1 MLQATRAT
9 AWVVI
14 VAGFS
19 VPRASGATTR
29 ITQHGSRW
37 TLANACI
44 ERVVETKPF
53 VHTVSIT
60 NKLVDKP
67 RAEPVESRGF
77 VLSLDDDSLRLAAA
91 DFQAGTAAAGVYEGG
106 GQLVVPLSCPKHGVR
121 VTVTYRLGHEAFYV
135 RKQLEVDPGEHL
147 LNWVDVESFRLGREK
162 FPLKR
167 FDQEPMPFPGT
178 PWNIPVGRPLLAGRE
193 LFLGVEHPASINS
206 FDESGWISLR
216 QHPGRKGKTT
226 TSPAVIGVCPD
237 RPRERLLDY
246 FERYID
252 QNRARSVKRSL
263 QWIAY
268 FHAGM
273 EDDFC
278 REKIAVAEK
287 VFRRRGVPLD
297 LVLMD
302 SGWTEPQSIMGIAR
316 KRPDRLALM
325 SKLVRERLGTKLGLH
340 VITSGVKRMVDKDWL
355 AAEGYDMIYHK
366 DKQHGAYCFA
376 DPRVLAVFR
385 DNLVRYVREYGIA
398 SYKFDWGHF
407 QCDKAGHRGHLPGAE
422 YGFEAGAT
430 NFVRVQKA
438 LREANPDIFLF
449 NTGWYSPWWLW
460 SYDAVFA
467 SGADYNFG
475 LAGPPSFS
483 TASLLCTWRDAT
495 IRGNIVRWSP
505 YFPINSLM
513 TVDPISYWWHVW
525 DVRAESPLRPFTD
538 YYVTACLRGTQMTE
552 VYNNIAAWDDAHA
565 DAAAA
570 VLKWMVANDDVLLAS
585 SRYIGGDPLAGEPYG
600 YAHFTKT
607 GRGIVV
613 VRNPTIEPRTM
624 EIPLDETAGTWPG
637 EKEHV
642 VRVVYPFT
650 RVLPETVR
658 YGSTCRQQLDSHEVR
673 VLEVWPI
680 DALPEPMPIGCR
692 HQVAAREPGKTT
704 FRLGAMPA
712 RFELFSPVPL
722 AGGTPVGGK
731 VHRYVV
737 PRPEDRSK
745 TVSDSDLLSGSSRVE
760 QGRYVVSVNVGDG
773 ARARVSLVFNQPGL
787 KGDLTLDGKPMAAD
801 APHVRL
807 PDAKDR
813 PRGERARAANWS
825 LFGLEV
831 GPGRHEVG
839 FRPATTPKQPPAAI
853 ADVRREV
860 PPASTLEI
868 SHGPVDR
875 TEEVLLPQNWAWQ
888 IRQVQTLSA
897 MSGDD

>member
-1 MLQATRAT
+1 M
-9 AWVVI
+9 
-14 VAGFS
+14 
-19 VPRASGATTR
+19 
-29 ITQHGSRW
+29 
-37 TLANACI
+37 
-44 ERVVETKPF
+44 
-53 VHTVSIT
+53 
-60 NKLVDKP
+60 
-67 RAEPVESRGF
+67 
-77 VLSLDDDSLRLAAA
+77 
-91 DFQAGTAAAGVYEGG
+91 
-106 GQLVVPLSCPKHGVR
+106 
-121 VTVTYRLGHEAFYV
+121 
-135 RKQLEVDPGEHL
+135 
-147 LNWVDVESFRLGREK
+147 
-162 FPLKR
+162 
-167 FDQEPMPFPGT
+167 
-178 PWNIPVGRPLLAGRE
+178 
-193 LFLGVEHPASINS
+193 
-206 FDESGWISLR
+206 
-216 QHPGRKGKTT
+216 
-226 TSPAVIGVCPD
+226 
-237 RPRERLLDY
+237 
-246 FERYID
+246 
-252 QNRARSVKRSL
+252 
-263 QWIAY
+263 
-268 FHAGM
+268 
-273 EDDFC
+273 
-278 REKIAVAEK
+278 
-287 VFRRRGVPLD
+287 
-297 LVLMD
+297 
-302 SGWTEPQSIMGIAR
+302 
-316 KRPDRLALM
+316 
-325 SKLVRERLGTKLGLH
+325 
-340 VITSGVKRMVDKDWL
+340 
-355 AAEGYDMIYHK
+355 
-366 DKQHGAYCFA
+366 
-376 DPRVLAVFR
+376 LAVFR

-552 VYNNIAAWDDAHA
+552 VYNNISAWDDAHA

-570 VLKWMVANDDVLLAS
+570 VLKWMVAHDDVLLAS

-600 YAHFTKT
+600 YAHFTKA

-613 VRNPTIEPRTM
+613 VRNPTIESRTM
-624 EIPLDETAGTWPG
+624 DITLDETAGTWPG

-650 RVLPETVR
+650 TVLPETVR

-807 PDAKDR
+807 RDAQDR
-813 PRGERARAANWS
+813 PRGQRARAANWS

-831 GPGRHEVG
+831 GPGRHEVA
-839 FRPATTPKQPPAAI
+839 FRPATTPKQPPVAI

-860 PPASTLEI
+860 PPANTLEI
-868 SHGPVDR
+868 SHGPVDHK
-875 TEEVLLPQNWAWQ
+875 EEVLLPQNWAWQ
-888 IRQVQTLSA
+888 IRQVQTLRP